1 MLEEVHR
8 QTEALALE
16 LNVKGLMNIQYAIK
30 DDEVYIIEV
39 NPRASRTVPFV
50 SKATGVPLAKIGAKV
65 MSGMTLKE
73 LGMTGRITTNFMS
86 VKEAVFPFAKF
97 PGVDTLLGPEMRSTG
112 EVMGIDMEFGRA
124 FTKAQ
129 KGAGVLL
136 PKEGRVFVSVRDE
149 DKEPV
154 FEAVKRLHKK
164 GFEIVATKGTA
175 DYLKERGVPVTFVH
189 KVGQGRPDIVDSLKS
204 SEINM
209 VINTTIGKESIAASY
224 SIRRTSL
231 LKNIPYFTTVAG
243 AKAAVEGIKA
253 ELEEGLSVK
262 PIQEYHK
269 KQEIS

>member
-1 MLEEVHR
+1 
-8 QTEALALE
+8 
-16 LNVKGLMNIQYAIK
+16 
-30 DDEVYIIEV
+30 
-39 NPRASRTVPFV
+39 
-50 SKATGVPLAKIGAKV
+50 
-65 MSGMTLKE
+65 
-73 LGMTGRITTNFMS
+73 
-86 VKEAVFPFAKF
+86 
-97 PGVDTLLGPEMRSTG
+97 
-112 EVMGIDMEFGRA
+112 
-124 FTKAQ
+124 
-129 KGAGVLL
+129 VLL

-149 DKEPV
+149 DKESV